1 MAIRISRELKRLLPQ
16 LRYEPTP
23 KRLRARL
30 GDVLV
35 LDSRRAVVL
44 WEPGRYLPVHAVPA
58 DDVAARLEPLGA
70 APAGAREVPEASGPP
85 SSPDPFS
92 AHTADG
98 EPLTVVVG
106 GIRLPDAAFRLADPD
121 LDGYVAF
128 DTDAFAWFEEDE
140 PVIGHPR
147 DPFSR
152 IDIRATGASVRV
164 SLDGVV
170 LAESGE
176 TVRLFEG
183 RLPPR
188 TYFRREDVHW
198 DRLAEDPLRTVC
210 PYKGVAAYWT
220 APGLGD
226 GRPVAWSYGAETPS
240 FPEMAQIH
248 GRVAFFDERV
258 DVEVDGE
265 AASQPRTAWT

>member
-44 WEPGRYLPVHAVPA
+44 WEPGRHLPLHAVPA
-58 DDVAARLEPLGA
+58 DDVAARLEPLDA
-70 APAGAREVPEASGPP
+70 APAPVPEAPEASGPP

-98 EPLTVVVG
+98 EALAVVVG
-106 GIRLPDAAFRLADPD
+106 GIRLPGAAFRLADPD
-121 LDGYVAF
+121 LAGYVAF
-128 DTDAFAWFEEDE
+128 DTEAFAWFEEDE
-140 PVIGHPR
+140 PVIGHAR

-152 IDIRATGASVRV
+152 IDMRASRAHARV
-164 SLDGVV
+164 LLDGVV
-170 LAESGE
+170 LAESSE

-183 RLPPR
+183 QLPPR

-210 PYKGVAAYWT
+210 PYKGVAEYWT
-220 APGLGD
+220 APGLGET
-226 GRPVAWSYGAETPS
+226 RPVAWSYGATTPS
-240 FPEMAQIH
+240 FPEMAQIR
-248 GRVAFFDERV
+248 GLVAFFDERV
-258 DVEVDGE
+258 DVEADGE
-265 AASQPRTAWT
+265 RTARPRSPWS

>member
-1 MAIRISRELKRLLPQ
+1 VAIRISRELKRLLPQ
-16 LRYEPTP
+16 LRYEPTA
-23 KRLRARL
+23 KRVRAKL
-30 GDVLV
+30 GEVPV

-44 WEPGRYLPVHAVPA
+44 WEPNRYLPQHAVPE
-58 DDVAARLEPLGA
+58 DDVVAHLEPLGT
-70 APAGAREVPEASGPP
+70 APVAGHRSEPSGPR

-92 AHTADG
+92 PHTADG

-106 GIRLPDAAFRLADPD
+106 GISLPDAAFRLADPD
-121 LDGYVAF
+121 LPGYVTF

-140 PVIGHPR
+140 PVIGHAR

-152 IDIRATGASVRV
+152 IDMRASRAHVRV
-164 SLDGVV
+164 LLDGAV
-170 LAESGE
+170 LAESE
-176 TVRLFEG
+176 DTVRLFEG

-198 DRLAEDPLRTVC
+198 DRLAEDPLRTIC
-210 PYKGVAAYWT
+210 PYKGVAAYWS

-240 FPEMAQIH
+240 FPEMDQIH
-248 GRVAFFDERV
+248 GLVAFFDERT
-258 DVEVDGE
+258 DVEVDG
-265 AASQPRTAWT
+265 AAPERPRTSWT

>member
-44 WEPGRYLPVHAVPA
+44 WEPQRYLPLHAVPE
-58 DDVAARLEPLGA
+58 DDVVARLEPLGA
-70 APAGAREVPEASGPP
+70 APAGAAEAPEVSGPP

-92 AHTADG
+92 SHTAEG
-98 EPLTVVVG
+98 ERLAVVVG
-106 GIRLPDAAFRLADPD
+106 GIRLSDAAFRLADPD
-121 LDGYVAF
+121 LAGYVAF

-140 PVIGHPR
+140 PVIGHAR

-152 IDIRATGASVRV
+152 IDMRASRAHVRV
-164 SLDGVV
+164 LLDGVV
-170 LAESGE
+170 LAESSE

-188 TYFRREDVHW
+188 TYFRREDVRW
-198 DRLAEDPLRTVC
+198 ERLAEDPLRTVC
-210 PYKGVAAYWT
+210 PYKGVAEYWT
-220 APGLGD
+220 APGLGEA
-226 GRPVAWSYGAETPS
+226 RPVAWSYGAATPS

-248 GRVAFFDERV
+248 GLVAFFDERV
-258 DVEVDGE
+258 DVEADGE
-265 AASQPRTAWT
+265 QIGRPRTAWS